1 MKSRRWTYRIFILL
15 ILSSCFLL
23 ISVFIDAFSQSDKK
37 PVKTG
42 HEKTFEFFVL
52 QAGWHTGIVL
62 RTKDVSPEDWP
73 EVVNYQRYTFV
84 DIGWGDELFYQ
95 DEGDSPALAVRAALI
110 PTSSVIHIV
119 PFNVHPLKLYGG
131 ETYLKRIDA
140 TSAEFSALCRIIS
153 SSFKRDKNGNLIKS
167 QVKKNSSNFFEAKG
181 KYHIFNTCNTWVV
194 RCLKEAGYD
203 VSPAGVI
210 TQQQLIKALEN
221 MPGKAWESNKER

>member
-1 MKSRRWTYRIFILL
+1 MKSRRWTYRIFILV

-23 ISVFIDAFSQSDKK
+23 ISVFIDAFSNSGKK
-37 PVKTG
+37 PAKTG
-42 HEKTFEFFVL
+42 HEKTIEFFVL

-62 RTKDVSPEDWP
+62 RTKDILPEDWP

-84 DIGWGDELFYQ
+84 DIGWGDEHFYQ
-95 DEGDSPALAVRAALI
+95 DDEDSPALAVRAALI

-131 ETYLKRIDA
+131 ETFLKRIDA

-203 VSPAGVI
+203 VSPGGVI
-210 TQQQLIKALEN
+210 TKQQLIKALEN
-221 MPGKAWESNKER
+221 M

>member
-1 MKSRRWTYRIFILL
+1 M
-15 ILSSCFLL
+15 
-23 ISVFIDAFSQSDKK
+23 
-37 PVKTG
+37 
-42 HEKTFEFFVL
+42 
-52 QAGWHTGIVL
+52 
-62 RTKDVSPEDWP
+62 
-73 EVVNYQRYTFV
+73 
-84 DIGWGDELFYQ
+84 LFRS
-95 DEGDSPALAVRAALI
+95 EGDSPALAVRAALI

-140 TSAEFSALCRIIS
+140 TSAEFSALCHIIS

-203 VSPAGVI
+203 VNPAGVI

-221 MPGKAWESNKER
+221 MPV

>member
-1 MKSRRWTYRIFILL
+1 MKSGNLIYRLLIIL
-15 ILSSCFLL
+15 ILSLSFKLT
-23 ISVFIDAFSQSDKK
+23 IGFIAAFTQSDSNAEKI
-37 PVKTG
+37 KTG
-42 HEKTFEFFVL
+42 ESIEFFVL

-62 RTKDVSPEDWP
+62 RTKDVSPADWP

-84 DIGWGDELFYQ
+84 DIGWGDEQFYQ
-95 DEGDSPALAVRAALI
+95 DEGNSPALALRAALI

-119 PFNVHPLKLYGG
+119 PFNVHPLKLYGS
-131 ETYLKRIDA
+131 ETFLKRIEA

-167 QVKKNSSNFFEAKG
+167 QINKNPSGFFEAKG

-194 RCLKEAGYD
+194 RCLKEAGYN
-203 VSPAGVI
+203 VSPGGVI

-221 MPGKAWESNKER
+221 LPGKAWESSNER